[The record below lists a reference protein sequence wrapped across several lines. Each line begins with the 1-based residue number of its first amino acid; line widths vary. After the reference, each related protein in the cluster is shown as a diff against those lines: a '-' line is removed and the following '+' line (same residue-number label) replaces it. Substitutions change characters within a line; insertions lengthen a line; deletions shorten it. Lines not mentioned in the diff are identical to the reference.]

1 VYRPRPVKSIDVF
14 RAMVAGDVEPPPVAR
29 LVGFAMTQIEPGR
42 AVFEMDAGPQH
53 ASPLGTVHG
62 GIVCD
67 LVDAAMG
74 CAHASQLD
82 EGETFTTLELK
93 INFTKPVWQGH
104 LVAEGKVMKAGRTIG
119 LVEGRVTD
127 DAGSLVAYATSTCL
141 TLRGDA
147 ARGR

>member
-1 VYRPRPVKSIDVF
+1 MKSLDVF
-14 RAMVAGDVEPPPVAR
+14 RAIIAGEAEPAPVAK
-29 LVGFAMTQIEPGR
+29 LIGFELTEVEPGR
-42 AVFEMDAGPQH
+42 AVFELDAGPQH

-62 GIVCD
+62 GIIVD

-74 CAHASQLD
+74 CAHASKLE

-93 INFTKPVWQGH
+93 INFMKPVWKSH
-104 LVAEGKVMKAGRTIG
+104 LVAEGKVIKAGRTIG

-127 DAGSLVAYATSTCL
+127 ESGSLVAFATATCM

>member
-1 VYRPRPVKSIDVF
+1 MF
-14 RAMVAGDVEPPPVAR
+14 RAMVAGDVEPPPVAK
-29 LVGFAMTQIEPGR
+29 LVGFAMTDVEPGR
-42 AVFEMDAGPQH
+42 AVFEMDVGPQH
-53 ASPLGTVHG
+53 SSPLGTVHG

-74 CAHASQLD
+74 CSHASLLD

-93 INFTKPVWQGH
+93 INFMKPVWQGH
-104 LVAEGKVMKAGRTIG
+104 LVAEGKVIKAGRTIG

-127 DAGSLVAYATSTCL
+127 ESGSLVAYATATCM
-141 TLRGDA
+141 TLRGEA

>member
-1 VYRPRPVKSIDVF
+1 MKSLDVF
-14 RAMVAGDVEPPPVAR
+14 RAIIAGDAEPPPVAK
-29 LVGFAMTQIEPGR
+29 LIGFEMTEVEPGR
-42 AVFEMDAGPQH
+42 AVFELDAGPQH

-62 GIVCD
+62 GIIVD

-74 CAHASQLD
+74 CAHASRLE

-93 INFTKPVWQGH
+93 INFMKPVWKSH
-104 LVAEGKVMKAGRTIG
+104 LVAEGKVIKAGRTIG
-119 LVEGRVTD
+119 LVEGRVTEET
-127 DAGSLVAYATSTCL
+127 GSLVAYATATCM

>member
-1 VYRPRPVKSIDVF
+1 MKPLDHF
-14 RAMVAGDVEPPPVAR
+14 RAIVAGEADPPPVAK
-29 LVGFAMTQIEPGR
+29 LIGFAMTEIEPGR

-53 ASPLGTVHG
+53 ASPLGTLHG
-62 GIVCD
+62 GVICD
-67 LVDAAMG
+67 LVDGAMG

-93 INFTKPVWQGH
+93 INYLKPVWSGH
-104 LVAEGKVMKAGRTIG
+104 LVAEGKVIKSGRTIG

-127 DAGSLVAYATSTCL
+127 ESGSLVAYATSTCM

-147 ARGR
+147 AKGR

>member
-1 VYRPRPVKSIDVF
+1 MKPLDHF
-14 RAMVAGDVEPPPVAR
+14 RAIIAGEAEPPPVAK
-29 LVGFAMTQIEPGR
+29 LVGFAMTEVEPGR

-62 GIVCD
+62 GVICD
-67 LVDAAMG
+67 LVDGAMG
-74 CAHASQLD
+74 VAHAAALD

-93 INFTKPVWQGH
+93 INFMKPVWSGH
-104 LVAEGKVMKAGRTIG
+104 LRAEGKVIKAGRTIG

-127 DAGSLVAYATSTCL
+127 ESGSLVAYATSTCM

-147 ARGR
+147 AKGR

>member
-1 VYRPRPVKSIDVF
+1 MI
-14 RAMVAGDVEPPPVAR
+14 AGEAEPPPVAT
-29 LVGFAMTQIEPGR
+29 LVGFTMTEVEPGR

-62 GIVCD
+62 GVICD
-67 LVDAAMG
+67 LVDGAMG
-74 CAHASQLD
+74 VAHAAALD

-93 INFTKPVWQGH
+93 INFMKPVWSGH
-104 LVAEGKVMKAGRTIG
+104 LRAEGKVIKAGRTIG

-127 DAGSLVAYATSTCL
+127 GSGSLVAYATSTCM

-147 ARGR
+147 AKGR

>member
-1 VYRPRPVKSIDVF
+1 MF
-14 RAMVAGDVEPPPVAR
+14 RAMVAGDVEPPPVAK
-29 LVGFAMTQIEPGR
+29 LVGFAMTDVEPGR
-42 AVFEMDAGPQH
+42 AVFEMDVGPQH
-53 ASPLGTVHG
+53 SSPLGTVHG

-74 CAHASQLD
+74 CSHASLLD

-93 INFTKPVWQGH
+93 INFMKPIWQGH
-104 LVAEGKVMKAGRTIG
+104 LVAEGKVIKAGRTIG

-127 DAGSLVAYATSTCL
+127 ESGSLVAYATATCM
-141 TLRGDA
+141 TLRGEA

>member
-1 VYRPRPVKSIDVF
+1 VRSIDVF
-14 RAMVAGDVEPPPVAR
+14 RAIVAGDVEPPPVAK
-29 LVGFAMTQIEPGR
+29 LVGFAMTDVEPGR
-42 AVFEMDAGPQH
+42 AVFEMDVGPEH
-53 ASPLGTVHG
+53 SSPLGTVHG

-74 CAHASQLD
+74 CSHASLLD

-93 INFTKPVWQGH
+93 INFMKPVWQGH
-104 LVAEGKVMKAGRTIG
+104 LVAEGKVIKSGRTIG

-127 DAGSLVAYATSTCL
+127 ESGSLVAYATSTCM
-141 TLRGDA
+141 TLRGEA

>member
-1 VYRPRPVKSIDVF
+1 VF
-14 RAMVAGDVEPPPVAR
+14 RAMVAGDVEPPPVAK
-29 LVGFAMTQIEPGR
+29 LVGFAMTDVEPGR
-42 AVFEMDAGPQH
+42 AVFEMDVGPQH
-53 ASPLGTVHG
+53 SSPLGTVHG

-74 CAHASQLD
+74 CSHASLLD

-93 INFTKPVWQGH
+93 INFMKPVWQGH
-104 LVAEGKVMKAGRTIG
+104 LVAEGKVIKAGRTIG

-127 DAGSLVAYATSTCL
+127 ESGSLVAYATATCM
-141 TLRGDA
+141 TLRGEA

>member
-1 VYRPRPVKSIDVF
+1 VF
-14 RAMVAGDVEPPPVAR
+14 RAIVAGDVEPPPVAK
-29 LVGFAMTQIEPGR
+29 LVGFAMTDVEPGR
-42 AVFEMDAGPQH
+42 AVFEMDVGPQH
-53 ASPLGTVHG
+53 SSPLGTVHG

-74 CAHASQLD
+74 CSHASLLE

-93 INFTKPVWQGH
+93 INFMKPVWRGH
-104 LVAEGKVMKAGRTIG
+104 LVAEGKVIKSGRTIG

-127 DAGSLVAYATSTCL
+127 ESGSLIAYATSTCM
-141 TLRGDA
+141 TLREDA

>member
-1 VYRPRPVKSIDVF
+1 VRSLDVF
-14 RAMVAGDVEPPPVAR
+14 RAMVAGDVEPPPVAK
-29 LVGFAMTQIEPGR
+29 LVGFAMTDVEPGR
-42 AVFEMDAGPQH
+42 AVFEMDVGPQH
-53 ASPLGTVHG
+53 SSPLGTVHG

-74 CAHASQLD
+74 CSHASLLD

-93 INFTKPVWQGH
+93 INFMKPIWQGH
-104 LVAEGKVMKAGRTIG
+104 LVAEGKVIKAGRTIG

-127 DAGSLVAYATSTCL
+127 ESGSLVAYATATCM
-141 TLRGDA
+141 TLRGEA